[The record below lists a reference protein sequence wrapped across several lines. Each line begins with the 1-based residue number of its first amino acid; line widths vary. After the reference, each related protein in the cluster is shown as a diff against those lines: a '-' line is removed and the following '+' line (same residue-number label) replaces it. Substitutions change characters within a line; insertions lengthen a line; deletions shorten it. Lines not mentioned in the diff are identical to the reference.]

1 MHQIRRYTSPD
12 EHAFFPE
19 SLSPCLLPQ
28 LRYEEVLHPA
38 GNDINVNA
46 EVMRLYLQNLM
57 PAIVKVSVRHSVLKS
72 RGCGLLTL
80 RLLSYS
86 REMTSTMVAA

>member
-57 PAIVKVSVRHSVLKS
+57 PAIVKVSVRHSV
-72 RGCGLLTL
+72 
-80 RLLSYS
+80 
-86 REMTSTMVAA
+86 A